1 MRNIL
6 VIGGSSSIGDSI
18 EKLFVENGDNV
29 FSTYHSSLP
38 KNANDR
44 VTSINLDITSR
55 DASSSLIEIFD
66 KKGKVDALIILA
78 GILPGKSIEEYSNDK
93 IEEVINTN
101 FTSHIHLIKTLTPY
115 LNIDSN
121 IIIMS
126 SISGIRGSFDPVYAA
141 TKAALIG
148 LVKSLALWNKDKYKI
163 NAVAPSLIEESSMFF
178 GMSKKRRDFHK
189 NNSPSKKLISK
200 SQISKIIFNI
210 CESDSKYCNGEI
222 IEING
227 GTSF

>member
-93 IEEVINTN
+93 IEEVINT
-101 FTSHIHLIKTLTPY
+101 
-115 LNIDSN
+115 
-121 IIIMS
+121 
-126 SISGIRGSFDPVYAA
+126 
-141 TKAALIG
+141 
-148 LVKSLALWNKDKYKI
+148 
-163 NAVAPSLIEESSMFF
+163 
-178 GMSKKRRDFHK
+178 
-189 NNSPSKKLISK
+189 
-200 SQISKIIFNI
+200 
-210 CESDSKYCNGEI
+210 
-222 IEING
+222 
-227 GTSF
+227 